1 MNERAIIDILKGL
14 GLTVV
19 RKEPRKA
26 PAPDRTP
33 RIKHSAILQLDPS
46 ERPVARVAMYH
57 SQRCTCCG
65 ETETYFAG
73 TYIRTSLSLWHT
85 ERHVLASLPHADVA
99 HLPLEISESG
109 DPVAIPAC
117 FRCAATAL
125 IVDHAL
131 ADAKHTTPTPGQL
144 PLFS

>member
-1 MNERAIIDILKGL
+1 MNERLIRDILAGL

-19 RKEPRKA
+19 RKEPRAK
-26 PAPDRTP
+26 PTGDRTP
-33 RIKHSAILQLDPS
+33 RIKHSAILQLAPG
-46 ERPVARVAMYH
+46 EVPVARIATYH
-57 SQRCTCCG
+57 SQRCSCCG

-73 TYIRTSLSLWHT
+73 TYIRTSYSRWHA
-85 ERHVLASLPHADVA
+85 ERFVLASMPHADVA

-109 DPVAIPAC
+109 DPVSIPAC

-125 IVDHAL
+125 IVDRAL
-131 ADAKHTTPTPGQL
+131 ADAQHTTPTPGQL